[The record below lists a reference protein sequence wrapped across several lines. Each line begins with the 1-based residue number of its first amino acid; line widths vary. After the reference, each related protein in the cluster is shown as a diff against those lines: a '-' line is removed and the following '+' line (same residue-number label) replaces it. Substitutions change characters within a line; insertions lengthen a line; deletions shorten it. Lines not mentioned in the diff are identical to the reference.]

1 MAIVRT
7 IISIPSQ
14 DSQYAIPGEYT
25 AAQVQTMYAT
35 QIPGIANMTSTVTE
49 AVGPT
54 GEERTITFA
63 ARAGNKG

>member
-25 AAQVQTMYAT
+25 AAQIQYMYAA

-49 AVGPT
+49 STGT
-54 GEERTITFA
+54 GGEERTITFA
-63 ARAGNKG
+63 VRAGNKG